1 MKKAERRLKDQHS
14 VYCLGRIPVE
24 GDPSK
29 RAGAP
34 SHLQT
39 WSRYM
44 GMLPGEKI
52 LLEWSQSSLGE
63 ARGDKW

>member
-44 GMLPGEKI
+44 GMVWKRNSAGWEN
-52 LLEWSQSSLGE
+52 SSGME
-63 ARGDKW
+63 SVITRGS